1 MIYRNFRNAINFFSW
16 FSISWTKNYHITI
29 TPFKHEFSSY
39 FYFDNSTVIWRSD
52 DEGVSWTK
60 IRNIPEKEVKLLVP
74 HPFSNKMAFI
84 LGENTK
90 HFYTVD
96 QGMTWKKFTTELPFL
111 GEKSPLAFNSGNPKY
126 IIYTGANCTD
136 SEQLNCIFKAYYTED
151 AFFTNPK
158 LLKEDVKSCMFS
170 KSSKEF
176 VEGSDKLVFCIYME
190 SRMGEKGLY
199 LIKSGNWFIK
209 HTNINFDGNS
219 LVNLNGFRVIQTF
232 IIAVVKKSQTSQLEM
247 YISKDGNTWNKARFP
262 YYHQEK
268 LIEDSYTI
276 MQSHPYSLQVDI
288 LTSSEYPHHSGISFK
303 SDKSEHTN
311 RNKEGFVDF
320 ENIEYINGTILVNI
334 VENWEELRYGTNVV
348 KKIQSRISFDNGN
361 TWSPIKAPSNS
372 NCNVFDS
379 KLCSLHLHSVI
390 NKHRSSHIF
399 SKNAP
404 GILIGIGSVGSDLK
418 PYDQCDVFVSN
429 DAGRTWTLTL
439 TDIIAA
445 VSEGKTLNYIRQ
457 TIDLG
462 LYIHPQILMTSSNPK
477 TRKFILIS
485 NQYAKKNIIHDILY
499 IISID
504 LSKIYT
510 RKCILNKI
518 YPERSDFEKWY
529 HYNQN
534 GNEECFMGTKQYF
547 FRKKND
553 KKCYVEESNTELQGI
568 EENCPCSDQDYEWYF
583 NKLVYKFF
591 KYNSKH
597 IPHEIPQNECKSSN
611 DMFLGSSGYRKIPGN
626 MCDDKRGIMKDKKLE
641 ISCNKNNHS
650 NKIII
655 KLEDF
660 KGELINYF
668 YLRKD
673 MDNSSDD
680 NQLDETILFL
690 TSEMELYVSHDQG
703 NEWNKI
709 LQNENIISV
718 YQNIYAN
725 EQIYFLGINSKAWVT
740 KNRFKTIREL
750 KLPAFSHIGYNS
762 FEFHPDNKDWIIY
775 TGCKKNEILENCE
788 TVSYYSKDGGDS
800 WSYLMSNVRSC
811 CWIKTQTFNTD
822 ENMIYC
828 EIYRSE
834 LEKSQ
839 NGPVKIAYSIDFFNT
854 YHVLFDSA
862 MGYARFEK
870 FIILAEYDYK
880 LRSLKPYVSLDGLNF
895 VHAKFPSHYSEQAY
909 TILDSTTGSIFLHV
923 TSNGHRDLKWGP
935 IIKSNSNGTDFVK
948 LLDYVNRNSDGYVDF
963 ERLKGLE
970 GLAISN
976 VIINVNDVIKGATK
990 RIKTLITYNDGS
1002 EWSYLTPPKTD
1013 SNGNRYCT
1021 GELEKCSLNLHGYS
1035 ERTDFRNTFSSDKIP
1050 GLDFAIG
1057 NVGEYLDNYLASNTY
1072 MTTDGGIT
1080 WKEIQKGPYLWK
1092 FGDQGSILLLTKDKH
1107 FLDHFHYSLDMGN
1120 TWNIVYFPNREMIL
1134 VYDITTVYSDTSRKF
1149 LLFSTKNG
1157 SVNTMT
1163 TVYIDFT
1170 MLTDKKCELNQ
1181 ESQDKKK
1188 KRKNQIDINILFQ
1201 KIHSDYNYE
1210 RVSDGSCQLVKG
1222 LKPLDHLEECKKYN
1236 LLEYFEPTGYRRIPL
1251 TTCQGGKEL
1260 DKSITSFPCP
1270 GKESEYNKLK
1280 KGLRG
1285 GWLFLVILSPFI
1297 VIIFGSYCI
1306 WILYKDRFLGQIRL
1320 GEDEIPS
1327 GWIQYPIILTN
1338 KITTLFFMIS
1348 SIINYITIRIT
1359 SIFSGFRGFNTRNS
1373 FSRGDYSILLPN
1385 SPELLYNDFQNS

>member
-1 MIYRNFRNAINFFSW
+1 MIYRNFRNAINLLFIFLSFSW

-39 FYFDNSTVIWRSD
+39 FYFDNSTVILYHDTIDKVIWRSD

-303 SDKSEHTN
+303 SDKSGIYFTLSIEHTN

-379 KLCSLHLHSVI
+379 KLCSLHLHSVT

-439 TDIIAA
+439 TGIYKYEFSNNGDIIAA
-445 VSEGKTLNYIRQ
+445 VSEGKTRYFYYSIDKGRTWQ

-477 TRKFILIS
+477 TRKFILLS

-568 EENCPCSDQDYEWYF
+568 EENCPCSDQDYECDF
-583 NKLVYKFF
+583 NFMY
-591 KYNSKH
+591 YNNKCIEH

-976 VIINVNDVIKGATK
+976 
-990 RIKTLITYNDGS
+990 
-1002 EWSYLTPPKTD
+1002 
-1013 SNGNRYCT
+1013 
-1021 GELEKCSLNLHGYS
+1021 LEKCSLNLHGYS

-1120 TWNIVYFPNREMIL
+1120 TWNIFIQIQVENFY
-1134 VYDITTVYSDTSRKF
+1134 
-1149 LLFSTKNG
+1149 
-1157 SVNTMT
+1157 
-1163 TVYIDFT
+1163 
-1170 MLTDKKCELNQ
+1170 CELNQ
-1181 ESQDKKK
+1181 ESQDKSDFDIWNFYNLEKK
-1188 KRKNQIDINILFQ
+1188 SSCLFGHIKSYFRKKPNRHCFIGKKSLEYFISKNCTCQAEDYEC
-1201 KIHSDYNYE
+1201 DYNYE

-1306 WILYKDRFLGQIRL
+1306 WILYKDRFLG
-1320 GEDEIPS
+1320 
-1327 GWIQYPIILTN
+1327 
-1338 KITTLFFMIS
+1338 
-1348 SIINYITIRIT
+1348 
-1359 SIFSGFRGFNTRNS
+1359 
-1373 FSRGDYSILLPN
+1373 
-1385 SPELLYNDFQNS
+1385 